1 MERASVDG
9 SKFRTAF
16 VVLLVALVSGL
27 FLALA
32 WPLLR
37 PLMIGAILS
46 GLCMPMFNWFAR
58 LFGGRRGLAS
68 IATLLV
74 LFVIIAGP
82 ISAMLG
88 LAVQQA
94 VTVSDRALPWLQDR
108 FGSATSFDANRWII
122 EHFPFAE
129 DFAPSQA
136 EIVTG
141 VGNAVRGVGTYLVS
155 SASSFTAGTAGFLL
169 EFFVMI
175 YAMFF
180 FLKDGR
186 QILAKIFYY
195 MPLAHDDEERILE
208 RFISISRA
216 TIKGTLLIGL
226 LQGTLGGLGFFF
238 AGIGGAAFW
247 GVIMV
252 ILSVIPGVGAGLVW
266 VPAVIYLYVAGQ
278 FLPATLLLI
287 WCATVVS
294 TIDNVLRPRLVGQD
308 AQMHDLMIFIGTL
321 GGLFLFGPIGFVIGP
336 VVCGLFLLAWEIYG
350 AAFKDILPPVGEIRT
365 SLRPAETIE
374 VRLRHEREKK
384 ESSAAKRRRK
394 S

>member
-1 MERASVDG
+1 MERAAVDG

-16 VVLLVALVSGL
+16 VVLLVAVVSGL

-46 GLCMPMFNWFAR
+46 GLCTPMFNWFVR
-58 LFGGRRGLAS
+58 MFRGRRGLAS

-74 LFVIIAGP
+74 LFIIIAGP

-108 FGSATSFDANRWII
+108 FGSATSFDANRWIVD
-122 EHFPFAE
+122 HFPFAE
-129 DFAPSQA
+129 DFAPSQK
-136 EIVTG
+136 EIVNS
-141 VGNAVRGVGTYLVS
+141 VSNAIRGVGTYLVS

-169 EFFVMI
+169 EFFIMI

-238 AGIGGAAFW
+238 AGIGGSAFW

-278 FLPATLLLI
+278 ALPATLLLI

-350 AAFKDILPPVGEIRT
+350 AAFKDILPPVGE
-365 SLRPAETIE
+365 LRPSPRPDRQASP
-374 VRLRHEREKK
+374 EKSEDK
-384 ESSAAKRRRK
+384 SGVSRPKGRRK

>member
-1 MERASVDG
+1 MERAVVDG

-16 VVLLVALVSGL
+16 VVLLVAVVSGL

-37 PLMIGAILS
+37 PLMIGAILA
-46 GLCMPMFNWFAR
+46 GLCTPMFNWFVR
-58 LFGGRRGLAS
+58 LFRGRRGLAS
-68 IATLLV
+68 VATLIV
-74 LFVIIAGP
+74 LFIIIAGP

-122 EHFPFAE
+122 DHFPFAE
-129 DFAPSQA
+129 DFAPSQS
-136 EIVTG
+136 EIVNG
-141 VGNAVRGVGTYLVS
+141 VSNAVRGVGTYLVS

-169 EFFVMI
+169 EFFIMI

-186 QILAKIFYY
+186 QILSKIFYY

-238 AGIGGAAFW
+238 AGIGGSAFW

-252 ILSVIPGVGAGLVW
+252 ILSVIPGIGAGLVW
-266 VPAVIYLYVAGQ
+266 VPAVVYLYILGQ
-278 FLPATLLLI
+278 PLPATLLLI

-336 VVCGLFLLAWEIYG
+336 VVCGLFLLSWEIYG
-350 AAFKDILPPVGEIRT
+350 TAFKDILPPVGEIRT
-365 SLRPAETIE
+365 SLQSAEPADGGVPREEKDSPRP
-374 VRLRHEREKK
+374 R
-384 ESSAAKRRRK
+384 RRRK

>member
-16 VVLLVALVSGL
+16 VVLLVTIVSGL

-37 PLMIGAILS
+37 PLMIGAILA
-46 GLCMPMFNWFAR
+46 GLCTPMFHWFVR
-58 LFGGRRGLAS
+58 LFRGRRSIAS
-68 IATLLV
+68 LATLLV
-74 LFVIIAGP
+74 LFIIIAGP

-94 VTVSDRALPWLQDR
+94 VTVSDHALPWLQDR

-122 EHFPFAE
+122 DHFPFAE
-129 DFAPSQA
+129 DFAPSQR
-136 EIVTG
+136 EIVNG
-141 VGNAVRGVGTYLVS
+141 VSNAVRGVGTYLVS

-169 EFFVMI
+169 EFFIMI

-238 AGIGGAAFW
+238 AGIGGSAFW

-266 VPAVIYLYVAGQ
+266 VPAVVYLYIMGQ
-278 FLPATLLLI
+278 TLPATLLLI

-350 AAFKDILPPVGEIRT
+350 AAFKDILPPVGEIHT
-365 SLRPAETIE
+365 SLQPGELSEGGGAPAKKDSPRPQ
-374 VRLRHEREKK
+374 
-384 ESSAAKRRRK
+384 RRRK